1 MIQFAKYE
9 IMTFFS
15 DFDYINEKSKM
26 NSSSIYLRLTDLNRI
41 LLHHN
46 KIISEK
52 CSSIYHYNLIQTIM
66 RMLKFHSTLLKI
78 YYWIRMRIINIDNC
92 SRNTDTHLFNQLEN
106 SVLELLLLFV
116 NKNSSNQTIVK
127 NALEIDKYLNP
138 NESIYYEIKRILGS
152 NQRNPYTRNSK

>member
-1 MIQFAKYE
+1 
-9 IMTFFS
+9 
-15 DFDYINEKSKM
+15 
-26 NSSSIYLRLTDLNRI
+26 
-41 LLHHN
+41 
-46 KIISEK
+46 
-52 CSSIYHYNLIQTIM
+52 M